1 MHSVIDEKLKAAD
14 TDMEEL
20 KELKDMITKLKNGQ
34 FFEALTMEFSGKM
47 KEVAQELIDFRK
59 DIQKKIEPDMV
70 EIAARDIPEASNQL
84 EGINETL
91 EKSTMKIMDIN
102 EEQMGIAEGQL
113 KKLDS
118 FISLN
123 GEREK
128 TPGKV
133 LDLIEEQMDCLRRVT
148 ALSMS
153 MMEPLSF
160 QDLVG
165 QRIQRIIK
173 LVKSMEVRIED
184 MIISFGIK
192 LQKHK
197 EDPNR
202 SFEELRR
209 EVEQYKSDLKGPQK
223 EGEGLKQTEIDDLL
237 ATL

>member
-14 TDMEEL
+14 MSMGEL
-20 KELKDMITKLKNGQ
+20 KDLKDMIKKLKNGQ
-34 FFEALTMEFSGKM
+34 FFEALAMEFSGKM

-59 DIQKKIEPDMV
+59 DIQSKIEPDMV
-70 EIAARDIPEASNQL
+70 ELAARDIPEASYQL

-118 FISLN
+118 FISEN
-123 GEREK
+123 GGREK
-128 TPGKV
+128 TPGK
-133 LDLIEEQMDCLRRVT
+133 DLEVIEEQVDCLKRIA

-173 LVKSMEVRIED
+173 LVKSMEIRIED
-184 MIISFGIK
+184 MIISLGIK
-192 LQKHK
+192 IQKHK

-209 EVEQYKSDLKGPQK
+209 EVEQYKSGLKGPQK